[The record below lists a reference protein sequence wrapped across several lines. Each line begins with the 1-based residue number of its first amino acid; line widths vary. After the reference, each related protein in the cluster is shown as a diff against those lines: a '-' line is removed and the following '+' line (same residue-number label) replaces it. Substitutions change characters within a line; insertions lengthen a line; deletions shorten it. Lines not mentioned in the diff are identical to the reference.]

1 MGIHFKERR
10 YYDDDEENE
19 KFINVYASHMYCRHG
34 QPNYYTC
41 FKCKSEN
48 EIKNQKKYK
57 KCKEP
62 FDPFRCFDD
71 FNQYQE
77 NLTSDNLTS
86 ETQDPQFN
94 KLKKSNSFENLK
106 KEYHKLCR
114 VHHPDKGG
122 DEETFKQLNNL
133 YHCLE
138 EKF

>member
-1 MGIHFKERR
+1 MGLDFKERR

-19 KFINVYASHMYCRHG
+19 KFINVYASQMYCKHG
-34 QPNYYTC
+34 QPSYYPC
-41 FKCKSEN
+41 YKCKTDA
-48 EIKNQKKYK
+48 KMKYQEKCK

-62 FDPFRCFDD
+62 FDPFTCFNEDIRSEI
-71 FNQYQE
+71 NE
-77 NLTSDNLTS
+77 NLTC
-86 ETQDPQFN
+86 EIQPEFN
-94 KLKKSNSFENLK
+94 NLKKSNSFEDLK
-106 KEYHKLCR
+106 KEYHKLCK